1 MKNSTSKNQK
11 YIEQLEELASPSPR
25 LIYTIEEIVDKVL
38 EYYPEVPASFYLSE
52 KSKERLM
59 REISS
64 INDFNKQIDMFGW
77 FKNPCFC
84 NYILS
89 NYLYNIK
96 SIEDLENDIT
106 FEKIFQKVFMPTILK
121 GIKDNKINEIILDY
135 NFAGLRENGNYSTMT
150 LTGAIRDIKDEMKY
164 NIRLT
169 KDTLFETNNTNL
181 INFSY
186 FLYKKINKAFLENDI
201 YNREQGFSFINFEE
215 NTLIRVANNAFAVSK
230 DSVTKSHKDYN
241 TIDFSKYKSYVNKDL
256 NLYISQMPLFD
267 LYGKDCINTKCEI
280 RRTFEKINTA
290 KELKAKFQIKNNLKD
305 PILNLTDAFYTNVKV
320 KENKLNKVK
329 EENCIYNKNSSYIEK
344 INNLYSFYLFDDNNK
359 NDFLIEKLKTIIDS
373 INKYKELD
381 LDETKLIRILELSV
395 PAIEK
400 SVNNYSIIKKQKV
413 NKENEKLLKEAK
425 TGIETLADNVNS
437 QINDYIQNH
446 LQFML
451 IEQNAELKVLNQVLH
466 TKSDDLEF

>member
-1 MKNSTSKNQK
+1 MKNSISKNQK
-11 YIEQLEELASPSPR
+11 YIEQLKELASPSPR

-38 EYYPEVPASFYLSE
+38 EYYPEVPANFYLSE
-52 KSKERLM
+52 ERKERLM

-64 INDFNKQIDMFGW
+64 IDDFNKQIDIFGW
-77 FKNPCFC
+77 FKSPYFC

-89 NYLYNIK
+89 NYLYNTK
-96 SIEDLENDIT
+96 SIEDLENDII
-106 FEKIFQKVFMPTILK
+106 FEKIFQKVLMPTILK
-121 GIKDNKINEIILDY
+121 GIEDNKMNEIILDY
-135 NFAGLRENGNYSTMT
+135 NFVGLREDGNYSTMT

-164 NIRLT
+164 NIHLT
-169 KDTLFETNNTNL
+169 RDTLFETNNTNL
-181 INFSY
+181 TNFSY
-186 FLYKKINKAFLENDI
+186 FLYKKINKAFLENNI
-201 YNREQGFSFINFEE
+201 YSREQGFSFINFEKD
-215 NTLIRVANNAFAVSK
+215 TLIRVANNAFAVSK
-230 DSVTKSHKDYN
+230 DSVTKSRKDYVS
-241 TIDFSKYKSYVNKDL
+241 IDFSKYKSYVNKNL

-280 RRTFEKINTA
+280 RRTFEKVNTA

-320 KENKLNKVK
+320 KENKVK
-329 EENCIYNKNSSYIEK
+329 EENCICSKNPSYIEK
-344 INNLYSFYLFDDNNK
+344 INNLYTFYLFDDNDK

-373 INKYKELD
+373 INKYRELD

-400 SVNNYSIIKKQKV
+400 SGNNYSIIKKQKV

-425 TGIETLADNVNS
+425 VEIETLTDNINS
-437 QINDYIQNH
+437 QINDYIQTH

-451 IEQNAELKVLNQVLH
+451 IEQNAELKALNQILH
-466 TKSDDLEF
+466 AKSDDLEF